1 MTCPVCGGSGKTLG
15 FSSHLRGV
23 LTLDCNTCDGS
34 GVVDDEYPSR
44 AEAGKKMNRYRLD
57 RGITLRAASKITGVN
72 PITLSRMEIGKIDP
86 DMDLYK
92 RFF

>member
-1 MTCPVCGGSGKTLG
+1 
-15 FSSHLRGV
+15 
-23 LTLDCNTCDGS
+23 
-34 GVVDDEYPSR
+34 
-44 AEAGKKMNRYRLD
+44 MNRYRLD